1 MKAWNWIEN
10 NIAVGGN
17 GTFILIGKGAN
28 KLIMS
33 SERLRQLADTNWDW
47 PIATLL
53 EQTFALSHSDAI
65 GIDRALTTWVRQGE
79 QLKFPNPARDRK
91 WAGTESPTMPW

>member
-17 GTFILIGKGAN
+17 GTFILIGKGVN
-28 KLIMS
+28 KVIMS
-33 SERLRQLADTNWDW
+33 SERLRQLADTNWDQ

-53 EQTFALSHSDAI
+53 EQRFALAHSDAI
-65 GIDRALTTWVRQGE
+65 GIARALTTWVRQGE